1 MKSTAYRFATLF
13 TFALLLAAAP
23 PILAQ
28 EESETPAGYDTPE
41 AAYVA
46 ARDAFNARDWKAFVE
61 TVSPAHRDEIIGQ
74 MAVALAGMAKQPGSD
89 PRLGALV
96 NEYLPRNFDPMDLM
110 MSDNAQAETIR
121 LAKRIG
127 DPEGFFV
134 DAMSLIFSMQYSKAE
149 LATAENAEAE
159 PVAEE
164 SESESTEAGEGEAA
178 DEDKL
183 TLDAEITALDELTID
198 GDIATA
204 LVTITT
210 STGDQ
215 HDPWTFERHEDKWY
229 LSMR

>member
-1 MKSTAYRFATLF
+1 MKSTAYRFVTLF

-23 PILAQ
+23 PTWAE

-46 ARDAFNARDWKAFVE
+46 ARDAFNARDWEAFVA

-74 MAVALAGMAKQPGSD
+74 MAVALAGMAQQPGSD
-89 PRLGALV
+89 PRLRALV
-96 NEYLPRNFDPMDLM
+96 DEYLPRNFDPMDLM

-134 DAMSLIFSMQYSKAE
+134 SAMSLIFSMQYSKAE
-149 LATAENAEAE
+149 LATTQDTDPAADGGDE
-159 PVAEE
+159 PPAAE
-164 SESESTEAGEGEAA
+164 SEDAA
-178 DEDKL
+178 DEAKQ
-183 TLDAEITALDELTID
+183 TLDAEITAIDELTID

-210 STGDQ
+210 STGDAR
-215 HDPWTFERHEDKWY
+215 DPWTFERHEDRWY